1 MLLRNK
7 KNVLESVV
15 YIYIL
20 LYNKEF
26 VERNSLFIF
35 TDLLR
40 LFCLHWTSF
49 KVFGHFPEFCLWREH
64 AQKAARVAWHI
75 HRWFVLIKKLREKK
89 NKEWRVQEWKS
100 GILNTHVFTA
110 TAKSPNWRR
119 RREGDGGNVGNRMRS
134 STRPNPNRS
143 SRSRLKFPNA
153 SSWRSCAGAGSL
165 CCAGNLTYKQ
175 RACWGCQKTISRTCV
190 TFGFLTS
197 VKLRKV
203 S

>member
-1 MLLRNK
+1 MFISVLFSRLQNSKILYRLRKFGFNMLLRNK

-75 HRWFVLIKKLREKK
+75 HRWFVLIRKLRGKK
-89 NKEWRVQEWKS
+89 KQGMK
-100 GILNTHVFTA
+100 
-110 TAKSPNWRR
+110 
-119 RREGDGGNVGNRMRS
+119 
-134 STRPNPNRS
+134 STRMKERYTEY
-143 SRSRLKFPNA
+143 SRFHCDGKIP
-153 SSWRSCAGAGSL
+153 
-165 CCAGNLTYKQ
+165 K
-175 RACWGCQKTISRTCV
+175 
-190 TFGFLTS
+190 LTS
-197 VKLRKV
+197 PTWGRRWECWN
-203 S
+203 SHAQFNSPQS